1 MQGHWKAN
9 SSCHRKMSYS
19 YSTEPPTNGKVVIK
33 TSGGDLEVELWG
45 KETPK
50 AVRNFL
56 QLAMDKEYNDA
67 LFYRLMPKFLMQG
80 GPVSNQSSY
89 GADFEDEFHSRLK
102 FNRRG
107 LLAMANSG
115 PDTNKSHFFFTLGPT
130 PALNGEN
137 TIFGKVVG
145 DTIYNL
151 VQMGEGEV
159 DKDDAPLNPIRIL
172 TIDILVNPFDDMV
185 PKYV

>member
-1 MQGHWKAN
+1 
-9 SSCHRKMSYS
+9 MSYS
-19 YSTEPPTNGKVVIK
+19 YSTEPPTNGKVIIK
-33 TSGGDLEVELWG
+33 TTGGDLEVELWG

-56 QLAMDKEYNDA
+56 QLAMDKEYDNS
-67 LFYRLMPKFLMQG
+67 LFYRLVPKFLMQG
-80 GPVSNQSSY
+80 GPINNVSSY
-89 GADFEDEFHSRLK
+89 GEDFLDEFHSRLK

-107 LLAMANSG
+107 LLAYANSG
-115 PDTNKSHFFFTLGPT
+115 PDSNKSHFFFTLGPT
-130 PALNGEN
+130 PALNGSN

-159 DKDDAPLNPIRIL
+159 DQDDAPLNPIRIL
-172 TIDILVNPFDDMV
+172 EIDILVNPFEDMV
-185 PKYV
+185 SK